1 MAAAAEKTATLIDN
15 IVLADGLIIN
25 LSTVTTVTAD
35 DWIVQSKM
43 ETTKFGMAF
52 TTADG
57 TDQEAYNA
65 TNTIVLNVTGA
76 ATVMTIG
83 DSVKSTGGST

>member
-1 MAAAAEKTATLIDN
+1 MAAAEKTATLIEN
-15 IVLADGLIIN
+15 IVVADGLIIN
-25 LSTVTTVTAD
+25 LSTVTTVTID
-35 DWIVQSKM
+35 DWIVQSNM
-43 ETTKFGMAF
+43 EATRFGMAF

-65 TNTIVLNVTGA
+65 TNTLVMNVAGA

-83 DSVKSTGGST
+83 DSVKSTGGAT